1 MNSASSPT
9 GTVMEWTARPR
20 QMKQGSLLLI
30 GLGYPFPGSSGRFG
44 RPAPRFHTHPVESGF
59 LLGVGA
65 GADNHGISTGAPR
78 HPRLLHTG
86 GAVPPEVSH
95 VRARLAVAV
104 GGTCAT
110 REQRRT
116 EDEGHESGHG
126 RSSGGGARSR
136 AAASWTVAGAASPPV
151 VSRSWT

>member
-1 MNSASSPT
+1 SASSPT

-30 GLGYPFPGSSGRFG
+30 GLGYPVPGSSGRFG

-95 VRARLAVAV
+95 VRASLAVA
-104 GGTCAT
+104 
-110 REQRRT
+110 
-116 EDEGHESGHG
+116 
-126 RSSGGGARSR
+126 GGGPVQPASSAAPRTR
-136 AAASWTVAGAASPPV
+136 AMNPVMGAPLAAEPGAVRPPH
-151 VSRSWT
+151 R

>member
-30 GLGYPFPGSSGRFG
+30 GLGYPVPGSSGRFG

-65 GADNHGISTGAPR
+65 GADNHGSSTGAPR

-95 VRARLAVAV
+95 IRASL
-104 GGTCAT
+104 
-110 REQRRT
+110 
-116 EDEGHESGHG
+116 
-126 RSSGGGARSR
+126 
-136 AAASWTVAGAASPPV
+136 ASPPGPLLNELQQRGR
-151 VSRSWT
+151 SRPGPEGQ

>member
-1 MNSASSPT
+1 MISASSPT

-78 HPRLLHTG
+78 HPSSCTQAELSRLK
-86 GAVPPEVSH
+86 S
-95 VRARLAVAV
+95 
-104 GGTCAT
+104 AT
-110 REQRRT
+110 SEP
-116 EDEGHESGHG
+116 
-126 RSSGGGARSR
+126 AL
-136 AAASWTVAGAASPPV
+136 
-151 VSRSWT
+151 

>member
-30 GLGYPFPGSSGRFG
+30 GLGYRVPGSSGRFG

-86 GAVPPEVSH
+86 VAVLPEVSH

-104 GGTCAT
+104 GGPCAACEQHPR
-110 REQRRT
+110 REDQ
-116 EDEGHESGHG
+116 GGESGHG
-126 RSSGGGARSR
+126 KG
-136 AAASWTVAGAASPPV
+136 PPD
-151 VSRSWT
+151 S